1 MAYVYL
7 LEMHKFIDKRL
18 ADAREALEK
27 AEVNKADTSR
37 QQGRIDTLIE
47 FQDFLT
53 KNFNPK
59 LPRRVRETYFGKKD
73 YTEIV

>member
-7 LEMHKFIDKRL
+7 LELYKYIEKRL
-18 ADAREALEK
+18 ADASEALEK
-27 AEVNKADTSR
+27 ADVNKAEKSR
-37 QQGRIDTLIE
+37 QQGRIDTLTE

-59 LPRRVRETYFGKKD
+59 LPRRIRETYINKK
-73 YTEIV
+73 E

>member
-7 LEMHKFIDKRL
+7 LEMYKFIEKRL
-18 ADAREALEK
+18 ADASEALDR
-27 AEVNKADTSR
+27 ADGDTPGKSR
-37 QQGRIDTLIE
+37 QRGRIDTLTE

-59 LPRRVRETYFGKKD
+59 LPRSIRETYFGKKD
-73 YTEIV
+73 